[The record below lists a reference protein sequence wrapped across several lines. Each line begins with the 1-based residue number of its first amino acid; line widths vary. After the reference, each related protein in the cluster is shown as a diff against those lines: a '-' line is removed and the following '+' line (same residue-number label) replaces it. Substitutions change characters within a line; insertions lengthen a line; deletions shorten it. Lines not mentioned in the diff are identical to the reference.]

1 MATTTTRR
9 RRKPAP
15 PTASPLPALS
25 VDSLADFLSIEH
37 PDRDRLWRALDIAIT
52 AAQDY
57 TGEAVTPEALP
68 HPIRHGIHMLAAQLL
83 VTDRLEQV
91 PAQAEIPAIV
101 RGLWRHASAGPAPV

>member
-1 MATTTTRR
+1 MATTTR

-15 PTASPLPALS
+15 PPTAPLLALS
-25 VDSLADFLSIEH
+25 VDSLAKFLSIEH
-37 PDRDRLWRALDIAIT
+37 PNRARLGTALDLATT

-57 TGEAVTPEALP
+57 LGQPITPEALP
-68 HPIRHGIHMLAAQLL
+68 HPIRHGIHKLATHLLLTHQLE
-83 VTDRLEQV
+83 RV